1 MNTFSFKKIFLVI
14 SILSS
19 IININAQSSI
29 TKNTSTVSNCGCPG
43 ETWSFTTPF
52 KPKMYFPQA
61 NNSKRLMHT
70 SYGFDIPATATITGI
85 KVTFTYVTVTTPANT
100 LKDSICTLILNDGII
115 GEDKSG
121 TTGYYGNSGNITF
134 GGPNDMWGMPQLTP
148 ANINS
153 PSFGFNFKLYAAA
166 GNSDFTFTNGAEMT
180 IYYNL
185 SNGISESQKSN
196 SGINAYYH
204 NKQLFIDS
212 KLNER
217 TELSIFNLSGMKVY
231 CNTFESINEKIIDL
245 SELKSD
251 LYFYKLKSESGTK
264 VAKFITE

>member
-1 MNTFSFKKIFLVI
+1 MKSFTCKSIFFVVFILLVN
-14 SILSS
+14 
-19 IININAQSSI
+19 INVNAQSSV

-43 ETWSFTTPF
+43 ETWSFTTLF
-52 KPKMYFPQA
+52 KPKIYFPQA

-85 KVTFTYVTVTTPANT
+85 IVTFTYVTVTTPANT

-121 TTGYYGNSGNITF
+121 TTGYYGNSGNVTF
-134 GGPNDMWGMPQLTP
+134 GGPNDMWGMPQLSP

-166 GNSDFTFTNGAEMT
+166 GNSDFTFNNGAEMT

-185 SNGISESQKSN
+185 SSSISESQISTP
-196 SGINAYYH
+196 GINAFYY
-204 NKQLFIDS
+204 NKQLFIES
-212 KLNER
+212 LKNEN
-217 TELSIFNLSGMKVY
+217 TELSIYNLSGMKVFD
-231 CNTFESINEKIIDL
+231 TTLESDNNKTVDL

-251 LYFYKLKSESGTK
+251 LYFYKIKSESGSK
-264 VAKFITE
+264 VAKFAAD